1 MVRQAHHDK
10 KRKED
15 YMKKEIVFTVFLV
28 LALCFISSDIFA
40 QCAMCKA
47 SAESSLESGS
57 SAAAGIN
64 KGVLYLFLTPY
75 LVGGT
80 IAFFWWKAKRKA
92 AE

>member
-1 MVRQAHHDK
+1 
-10 KRKED
+10 
-15 YMKKEIVFTVFLV
+15 MKQKLLLVVFFVFI
-28 LALCFISSDIFA
+28 LCFAGSDIFA

-47 SAESSLESGS
+47 SAETSLEGGS

-92 AE
+92 VE

>member
-1 MVRQAHHDK
+1 
-10 KRKED
+10 
-15 YMKKEIVFTVFLV
+15 MKKEIVFTVFLL

>member
-1 MVRQAHHDK
+1 
-10 KRKED
+10 
-15 YMKKEIVFTVFLV
+15 MKKEIVFTVFLL

-64 KGVLYLFLTPY
+64 KGVLYLFLAPY